1 MVLRFAPRFIV
12 WLALSAAL
20 ACSRHG
26 APATASDELVVATP
40 GDPDSS
46 SVGSGLGLHPVNA
59 NVYETLVRLTPDFRV
74 APQLAT
80 RWQLR
85 SRNTWRFHLRQGVRM
100 HDGTTLTAAAVV
112 WTMRRIARG
121 GGGPMGIGES
131 SVRVIDDTTL
141 DITPTRPGRRLVEQ
155 LANPDW
161 SIMAPGPDSAPRPVG
176 TGPFRFVEYARGD
189 HLTVERFDE
198 YWGDRARLRRL
209 TFRFLPDPN
218 ARLLAL
224 RAGDVHVASDL
235 PREAARAARLLPDIA
250 VATSPVGGY
259 DALYVNEQSS
269 AIRRAIVYALDR
281 PRLAEAAWR
290 GTAEPAQLLGPAV
303 LLGRSADLVG
313 GARFDPR
320 RARRVLDGAGWTPL
334 PDGIRVRAGRRLALT
349 LVIGPPDFDI
359 HRVMATVVQDQLREA
374 GIDLRIVQLPDS
386 GAYQARIKSGAGDL
400 WTVAGDL
407 SDADPCFVADL
418 PVRGGARRFLDACRA
433 AVALED
439 AQRSA
444 ARALRVLIDEE
455 AVVVPVAGT
464 YRVWGLRREVRGFVP
479 HPSSPSQRWDRV
491 SLATNRVSR

>member
-1 MVLRFAPRFIV
+1 MVRRFAPRFIV
-12 WLALSAAL
+12 WLTLSVAL
-20 ACSRHG
+20 ACGRRG
-26 APATASDELVVATP
+26 APVRASEELIVAAP

-46 SVGSGLGLHPVNA
+46 SVGSELGLHPVNA

-85 SRNTWRFHLRQGVRM
+85 SRNTWRFHLRPGVRM

-121 GGGPMGIGES
+121 GGGPMGIGAS
-131 SVRVIDDTTL
+131 SVRVLDDTTL

-161 SIMAPGPDSAPRPVG
+161 SIMAPGSDSAAPPVG

-224 RAGDVHVASDL
+224 RAGDVQVASDL
-235 PREAARAARLLPDIA
+235 PREAARAARMLPDIA
-250 VATSPVGGY
+250 VATSAVGGY
-259 DALYVNEQSS
+259 EALYVTEPRP

-281 PRLAEAAWR
+281 PRLVEAAWR
-290 GTAEPAQLLGPAV
+290 GTAEPAQLLGPAE
-303 LLGRSADLVG
+303 LLGRSAELVA
-313 GARFDPR
+313 GARSDPR
-320 RARRVLDGAGWTPL
+320 RARRLLDGAGWTPL
-334 PDGIRVRAGRRLALT
+334 PDGIRAKAGRRLALT

-359 HRVMATVVQDQLREA
+359 HRVMATVVQDQVREA

-386 GAYQARIKSGAGDL
+386 GAYRARIKSGAGDL

-407 SDADPCFVADL
+407 NDADPCFVADL
-418 PVRGGARRFLDACRA
+418 AVRGGARRYLDACRA
-433 AVALED
+433 AVALDD

-455 AVVVPVAGT
+455 SVVVPLAGT
-464 YRVWGLRREVRGFVP
+464 YRVWGLRREVRGFMP

>member
-1 MVLRFAPRFIV
+1 MVPRFAPRFIV
-12 WLALSAAL
+12 WLALSTAL

-26 APATASDELVVATP
+26 APATASDELIVATP

-46 SVGSGLGLHPVNA
+46 GVGSGLGLHPVNA

-85 SRNTWRFHLRQGVRM
+85 LRNTWRFHLRQGVRM
-100 HDGTTLTAAAVV
+100 HDGTALTAAAVV

-121 GGGPMGIGES
+121 GGGPMGIGQS
-131 SVRVIDDTTL
+131 SARVIDDSTL
-141 DITPTRPGRRLVEQ
+141 DITPTRPGRRLIEQ

-161 SIMAPGPDSAPRPVG
+161 SIMAPASDSAAPPVG
-176 TGPFRFVEYARGD
+176 TGPFRLVEYAKGD
-189 HLTVERFDE
+189 HLTVERFDQ

-209 TFRFLPDPN
+209 TFRFLPDAN
-218 ARLLAL
+218 ARLLVL
-224 RAGDVHVASDL
+224 RAGDVQVASDL
-235 PREAARAARLLPDIA
+235 PREAARAARMLPDIA

-259 DALYVNEQSS
+259 EALYVTEPSA
-269 AIRRAIVYALDR
+269 AIRRAIIYALDR

-290 GTAEPAQLLGPAV
+290 GTAEPAELLGPAV

-320 RARRVLDGAGWTPL
+320 RARRVLDGAGWMPL
-334 PDGIRVRAGRRLALT
+334 ADGSRVRAGRRLALT

-359 HRVMATVVQDQLREA
+359 HRVMAAVVQDQLREA

-407 SDADPCFVADL
+407 SDADPCFIADL

-491 SLATNRVSR
+491 SLATNHLSR